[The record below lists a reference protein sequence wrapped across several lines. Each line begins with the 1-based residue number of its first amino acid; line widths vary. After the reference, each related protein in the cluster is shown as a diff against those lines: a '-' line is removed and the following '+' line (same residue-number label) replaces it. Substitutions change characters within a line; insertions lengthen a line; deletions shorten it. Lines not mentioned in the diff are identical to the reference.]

1 MKETFLCSVLFR
13 LATQLIYIDDRN
25 FAKQYVSKH
34 ICEYKDDIDHRNTF
48 LFVDQVFVF
57 FFSTY
62 IELNR
67 HAAEVDM
74 P

>member
-13 LATQLIYIDDRN
+13 LAAQLIYIDDRN
-25 FAKQYVSKH
+25 FCKTMSVNIFANIRMILIIETHSSLSTKW
-34 ICEYKDDIDHRNTF
+34 
-48 LFVDQVFVF
+48 F